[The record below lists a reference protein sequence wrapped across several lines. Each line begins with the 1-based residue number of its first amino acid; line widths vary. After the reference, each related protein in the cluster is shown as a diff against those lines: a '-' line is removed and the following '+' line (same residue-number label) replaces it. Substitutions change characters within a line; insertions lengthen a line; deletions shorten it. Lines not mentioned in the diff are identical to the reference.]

1 MLYSKYDTIFNML
14 TLVRQT
20 GIEPTTSGSG
30 GQRSIRLSYW
40 RKLLIYLITY
50 KFIFIQ
56 IMNYKIHSPIFEN
69 AAG

>member
-1 MLYSKYDTIFNML
+1 
-14 TLVRQT
+14 
-20 GIEPTTSGSG
+20 
-30 GQRSIRLSYW
+30 LSYW